1 LRVWPYILPLPV
13 DSSKLLRFLRAVF
26 GSETALEI
34 LRKLPADGRVYQ
46 ARLIEELNRSNK
58 TVINA
63 LKNLVSLGVLEE
75 GMEKARRGNRVVWV
89 KYYTVTDLGR
99 WLAFLISPPE
109 QLDKDV
115 VKRLIENLLK
125 LYLDSILKV
134 CKSYD
139 IDPIELIKR
148 VLEEEN
154 ASDRLG

>member
-1 LRVWPYILPLPV
+1 M
-13 DSSKLLRFLRAVF
+13 
-26 GSETALEI
+26 
-34 LRKLPADGRVYQ
+34 
-46 ARLIEELNRSNK
+46 
-58 TVINA
+58 
-63 LKNLVSLGVLEE
+63 KNLVNLGVLEE